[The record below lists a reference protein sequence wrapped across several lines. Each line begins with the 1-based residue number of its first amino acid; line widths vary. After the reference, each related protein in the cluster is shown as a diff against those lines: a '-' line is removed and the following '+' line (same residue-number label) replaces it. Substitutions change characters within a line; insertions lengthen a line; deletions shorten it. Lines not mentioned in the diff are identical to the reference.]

1 MFGARAAAE
10 MSLDELL
17 VLEKHLEIWIY
28 QIRSTK
34 VSNYFQA
41 NFTCFK
47 LLLLFYIYIYIFFI
61 LFFVS
66 LTK

>member
-34 VSNYFQA
+34 VSSYFQA

-47 LLLLFYIYIYIFFI
+47 LLLLLLLLLLYI
-61 LFFVS
+61 FVS

>member
-47 LLLLFYIYIYIFFI
+47 LLLLLLLLYI
-61 LFFVS
+61 FVS

>member
-1 MFGARAAAE
+1 MFGARAATE

-34 VSNYFQA
+34 VLNYSLLASNYYYYYYY
-41 NFTCFK
+41 
-47 LLLLFYIYIYIFFI
+47 YI
-61 LFFVS
+61 VRKS
-66 LTK
+66 N